1 MADTGAPLSSK
12 PVCKSQSASAMVPL
26 ARKEEEKPGTIA
38 KSKSA
43 AQLGTNISAN
53 GSARD
58 VDKPKPPAADVDAPD
73 VVLCDF
79 CLETKV
85 KAVKTC
91 LTCMINYCEAH
102 LRPHLEKPKL
112 HAHQLVG
119 PINDAELRRC
129 STHNKPLDWFCQ
141 EDLLCLCQDC
151 AMEQHREHNP
161 IPCSEA
167 RRQKE
172 AEVHETVAEY
182 EWKLKSAEIAIEKL
196 EANTT
201 SIQNSV
207 SEAKRAINLQ
217 FEDVHSA
224 VNKSHTK
231 VLEFLELRERAALNQ
246 SNGIKTHLEQKCS
259 ELRKCKVK
267 AERIA
272 SHRNEFSFLQEY
284 CEFKKSAGDDTLPS
298 VYIGLK
304 DKLSGIQRVI
314 SEATEKIIEM
324 LQTSYLE
331 RLQVFAKEEDL
342 GIKTMVSAI
351 VPKEHR
357 ISAPEPASRNEFLKY
372 KSNLTLDPVT
382 AHRFL
387 RLLEDNRKVS
397 NTAPW
402 QHPYPD
408 DPQRF
413 EDFRQVLSVESF
425 YIGRHYY
432 EVEFKG
438 EEVHMGVTYKCI
450 DRKGSESNSC
460 ITGNDFSWTL
470 KWNGKEFSAWHS
482 DVETPLKTEKF
493 PRVGIYINYVSGNIS
508 FYGVADKMTLLHQF
522 EGKFAEPLYAAFWLP
537 KKESSVVVLSPDNIM
552 LPPGSSPTAAGTP

>member
-1 MADTGAPLSSK
+1 MADTGAPITSK
-12 PVCKSQSASAMVPL
+12 PVCKSQSASAILPMAP
-26 ARKEEEKPGTIA
+26 REEEKPGMLT
-38 KSKSA
+38 KSNSV

-53 GSARD
+53 GSAGD
-58 VDKPKPPAADVDAPD
+58 VARSKPPTVDDAPD
-73 VVLCDF
+73 MVLCDF
-79 CLETKV
+79 CLEAKV
-85 KAVKTC
+85 KALKTC
-91 LTCMINYCEAH
+91 LTCMISYCETH

-112 HAHQLVG
+112 HAHQLVN
-119 PINDAELRRC
+119 PINDAEIRRC
-129 STHNKPLDWFCQ
+129 STHNQPLDWFCQ
-141 EDLLCLCQDC
+141 EDLMCLCQTC
-151 AMEQHREHNP
+151 ATEQHKEHNP
-161 IPCSEA
+161 VLCSEA
-167 RRQKE
+167 RKQKE
-172 AEVHETVAEY
+172 AEVNETVAEY

-207 SEAKRAINLQ
+207 LEAKRAIDLQ
-217 FEDVHSA
+217 FADVHGA
-224 VNKSHTK
+224 VKKSHDK
-231 VLEFLELRERAALNQ
+231 VREFLETRERAALNQ

-259 ELRKCKVK
+259 ELRKHKVK
-267 AERIA
+267 VERIA

-284 CEFKKSAGDDTLPS
+284 CEFKKSSRDETLPS

-304 DKLSGIQRVI
+304 DKLSGIQNVI
-314 SEATEKIIEM
+314 SESTEKIIEM
-324 LQTSYLE
+324 LWTSYMD
-331 RLQVFAKEEDL
+331 RLQEFAKEEDL

-357 ISAPEPASRNEFLKY
+357 ISAPKPASRNEFLKY

-413 EDFRQVLSVESF
+413 EDFRQVLSAESF
-425 YIGRHYY
+425 YLGRHYY

-438 EEVHMGVTYKCI
+438 EEIYMGLTYKCI
-450 DRKGSESNSC
+450 NRKGSESNSC

-493 PRVGIYINYVSGNIS
+493 SRVGIYVNYVSGNIS
-508 FYGVADKMTLLHQF
+508 FYGVTDKMTLLHQF
-522 EGKFAEPLYAAFWLP
+522 DGKFTEPLYAAFWLP
-537 KKESSVVVLSPDNIM
+537 KKESSAVVLSPDNIM
-552 LPPGSSPTAAGTP
+552 LPPASSPTAAGTP